1 MWLTDLAIKL
11 RNSKLIDMGF
21 CRNNWLW
28 FHLFS
33 ALILFKALIAM
44 GAAMITTAIIISVIA
59 ILWEIVEFFVEN
71 GGKWENV
78 IQNYGSLEK
87 WKWDTI
93 GDVLGVIIVIA
104 ISMIR
109 L

>member
-1 MWLTDLAIKL
+1 MWFTELAVKL

-21 CRNNWLW
+21 CRNKWLW

-33 ALILFKALIAM
+33 ALILFKALVACGIAVM
-44 GAAMITTAIIISVIA
+44 TAAIIVSIVA
-59 ILWEIVEFFVEN
+59 ILWEVVEFYVEN
-71 GGKWENV
+71 GGKWDNV
-78 IQNYGSLEK
+78 VKNYGSVEK

-93 GDVLGVIIVIA
+93 GDVLGVILAIA
-104 ISMIR
+104 ISMIG